1 MTFTNI
7 DVPNLNWMK
16 SVTQA
21 EADSCLQ
28 KLGMK

>member
-21 EADSCLQ
+21 EADACLQ